1 MPKRIIVCCD
11 GTANDLRSDGTMW
24 SNVGRIAECI
34 SEGKRVKQIVGYMS
48 GIGTEGGRFRKM
60 KDQATGYGLDQKILA
75 AYGFICRHY
84 EEGDSIVLIGFS
96 RGAFIARCIVAFIG
110 DVGVLLQPP
119 LREKTVEGIY
129 TEWTEL
135 MTSSFEN
142 TKRREILFVRYNSAS
157 EAKRVADGLAL
168 WDTVS
173 SLHQS
178 PPETYLDLV
187 KTTPPWNVN
196 YAFHALALEERRG
209 LFKPD
214 IWQGNY
220 PTTVKSLKQCW
231 FRGMHSHVGGSNEQW
246 SNNLTNVS
254 LSWIVSQLKE
264 NGLVSFEK
272 DQLKR
277 VFASDGTAKTKFQS
291 RQDVGMKDSDNW
303 LWRSLA
309 TFTGEKSGVRLPD
322 KGTNEFL
329 HWSIVS
335 QPSQL
340 LQPVPPMKLEIPL
353 ASWLP
358 TEEAT
363 ESEREA
369 VRWPELY
376 FYYTENRN
384 MTPEEAN
391 GRLKVLQR
399 EIFGIE
405 RPDENNGGYL
415 PLIRG
420 ERYCNAMSPSWLQT
434 SSGETEGRFQVL
446 DEVESQPQT
455 LEQRPITTDAA
466 YAGAPSAS
474 GSEPPQS
481 VAYSSYTAS
490 NSSYATANNDNGSP
504 DGSYATSTASVPYN
518 PASSSRMPTER
529 DGYQESQHY
538 ENGYQKGYEEGYRH
552 GYQKGITASKGST
565 AYDITYNRDYIRSSD
580 KSQNYESAN
589 VEFQDYPIRGPGYAS
604 TSGTRGKCYF
614 RDSRTG
620 AIDNAVDAE
629 AKPANGKDDETFRRE
644 YSLEKHQRSR
654 DKSLKHRPR
663 Q

>member
-309 TFTGEKSGVRLPD
+309 TFTGEKSGVRLPG

-405 RPDENNGGYL
+405 RPDEINGGYL

-474 GSEPPQS
+474 GIMQQQITTMGHQMVLTQQVPPQFLTILPAPPECQRS
-481 VAYSSYTAS
+481 EMDIKKANTMRTATKKVTRK
-490 NSSYATANNDNGSP
+490 AIGTAIRKASP
-504 DGSYATSTASVPYN
+504 LARVLQPTTLPITETTSGLPTKARIMN
-518 PASSSRMPTER
+518 RLMSSSKTIQFVGQVMLVRQV
-529 DGYQESQHY
+529 QE
-538 ENGYQKGYEEGYRH
+538 ENVIS
-552 GYQKGITASKGST
+552 GILG
-565 AYDITYNRDYIRSSD
+565 
-580 KSQNYESAN
+580 Q
-589 VEFQDYPIRGPGYAS
+589 VP
-604 TSGTRGKCYF
+604 
-614 RDSRTG
+614 
-620 AIDNAVDAE
+620 
-629 AKPANGKDDETFRRE
+629 
-644 YSLEKHQRSR
+644 
-654 DKSLKHRPR
+654 
-663 Q
+663 